1 MTGQT
6 LQLNCSVPI
15 ACDADVAVAGG
26 GPAGVAAAV
35 AAARQGAR
43 VVILEAEGCFGGLGT
58 AGLVPAFMQFTD
70 GEHFLA
76 GGFGRELFDRL
87 SSLSDPAVNNPYSI
101 QVEKLKRVYDEMV
114 IEAGV
119 DYRLVSR
126 LIAVQQSGGRVTHA
140 IFAGKTD
147 LFAVSARVFID
158 ATGDALLCHLAG
170 APCEKG
176 DANGNLMAA
185 TLCSLW
191 AGIDWKRV
199 KKPDSRN
206 LEAAFADGVFATPDL
221 HLPGMWRVGR
231 SLGGGNIG
239 HAFGVDG
246 TDEQSLTASL
256 ILSRKLLN
264 EYERYYRQ
272 YLDGYEDMEL
282 VVTASMM
289 GIRETRRIV
298 GDAVL
303 TLEHFLARAA
313 FADEIGRYSYPVD
326 IHAAKPDLES
336 YNTFHKEHTE
346 LRYKKGESYGIPY
359 GCLIPQT
366 LDNVLTAGRC
376 VSTDRYMQSSVR
388 VMPGC
393 YITGQAAGIAA
404 ALTSS
409 DGAIRAVDIRLLQE
423 RLLDMG
429 AYLPN
434 SKR

>member
-1 MTGQT
+1 MRREFRSMKSIALIVLAVFSIGLVAFASAGQT
-6 LQLNCSVPI
+6 LNVDAMAVYAQGRAVIQETRTVTLQPGFNEVDLAIPDGLIVPSLLLQS
-15 ACDADVAVAGG
+15 DADIQWTRFHPARRFDLLTEAVGLTVEVIDRTGAMYRGEIVAQSDGILLRQEGGAMILVADPVTLRLPDGAAVALNEDAELIVGVSSVAGG
-26 GPAGVAAAV
+26 EVSIDMLYIVAGISWEASYAV
-35 AAARQGAR
+35 F
-43 VVILEAEGCFGGLGT
+43 VSEEPDLG
-58 AGLVPAFMQFTD
+58 
-70 GEHFLA
+70 
-76 GGFGRELFDRL
+76 
-87 SSLSDPAVNNPYSI
+87 SL
-101 QVEKLKRVYDEMV
+101 QTR
-114 IEAGV
+114 
-119 DYRLVSR
+119 
-126 LIAVQQSGGRVTHA
+126 IAVTNG
-140 IFAGKTD
+140 AG
-147 LFAVSARVFID
+147 
-158 ATGDALLCHLAG
+158 
-170 APCEKG
+170 
-176 DANGNLMAA
+176 
-185 TLCSLW
+185 
-191 AGIDWKRV
+191 
-199 KKPDSRN
+199 
-206 LEAAFADGVFATPDL
+206 GVFATPDL

-404 ALTSS
+404 ALTGS

-423 RLLDMG
+423 RLL
-429 AYLPN
+429 N
-434 SKR
+434 QS

>member
-1 MTGQT
+1 MKGQAIQFSCT
-6 LQLNCSVPI
+6 VPVVYVV
-15 ACDADVAVAGG
+15 DVAVVGG

-43 VVILEAEGCFGGLGT
+43 VVLLEAESCFGGLGT

-76 GGFGRELFDRL
+76 GGFGKELFDRL
-87 SSLSDPAVNNPYSI
+87 TSLSDPAVNNPYSI
-101 QVEKLKRVYDEMV
+101 QVEKLKRVYDAM
-114 IEAGV
+114 ILEADI
-119 DYRLVSR
+119 DYRFVSR
-126 LIAVQQSGGRVTHA
+126 LIAVQQSGGQVTHA
-140 IFAGKTD
+140 VFAGKTD
-147 LFAVSARVFID
+147 LFSVSARVFID

-176 DANGNLMAA
+176 DASGNMMAA

-199 KKPDSRN
+199 KKPDSRAF
-206 LEAAFADGVFATPDL
+206 EDAFADGVFTTPDL

-231 SLGGGNIG
+231 SLGGGNIS

-256 ILSRKLLN
+256 VYSRKLLT
-264 EYERYYRQ
+264 EYERYYKQ

-282 VVTASMM
+282 VVTAPMM

-298 GDAVL
+298 GDAIL
-303 TLEHFLARAA
+303 TLEHFHARAT

-326 IHAAKPDLES
+326 IHAAKPDIDS
-336 YNTFHKEHTE
+336 FNTFHKEHTE

-359 GCLIPQT
+359 GCLVPQK

-376 VSTDRYMQSSVR
+376 VSTDRYMQSSIR

-393 YITGQAAGIAA
+393 YITGQAAGVAA
-404 ALTSS
+404 ALTGA
-409 DGAIRAVDIRLLQE
+409 DGDVRAIDIRALQDRLLA
-423 RLLDMG
+423 MG

-434 SKR
+434 S